1 MSGQPLGRVLALAVA
16 FATAG
21 CAVPPGVVPETLAE
35 VPSAWSRTP
44 APAAGDRAAGDRSA
58 SQRNPTPSE
67 AAGPWWLAVDDPVL
81 HRLIEQSGEMASVRI
96 ARERFVE
103 AGASL
108 RAARAALVPSITGLT
123 GGSFAA
129 PGDDAVRQSIRS
141 AALGLEHDFDLA
153 GVLGARA
160 AGARALAE
168 ARAEAVDAARIAARE
183 MVVRLYAAYAGATAQ
198 RQVTRRS
205 VQAFEDVLAIA
216 DSRARAGLGPQVDVV
231 QARAALAAA
240 RSTLPRLEAAR
251 EGARLGL
258 EALLGLLPGAL
269 LVTLDGVVAV
279 PAVDPSRP
287 LRTPLEVVALRPDL
301 RVAEL
306 ELAAA
311 AAGSLAALRDRWPRL
326 TLGALLGV
334 QSVRVPG
341 PLAADGLVSSLV
353 AGLAGPLFDAGRLE
367 ARADAARSRER
378 VAAIAYR
385 QAALAALSEVEE
397 GLSGFAQADAEDAL
411 NAAAVD
417 AAEERLALVRTRWRG
432 GLSAFLEVVLA
443 EQSLQAANAQ
453 RVASRM
459 RMLETFA
466 RLSTAVGAGG

>member
-1 MSGQPLGRVLALAVA
+1 
-16 FATAG
+16 
-21 CAVPPGVVPETLAE
+21 
-35 VPSAWSRTP
+35 
-44 APAAGDRAAGDRSA
+44 
-58 SQRNPTPSE
+58 
-67 AAGPWWLAVDDPVL
+67 
-81 HRLIEQSGEMASVRI
+81 
-96 ARERFVE
+96 
-103 AGASL
+103 
-108 RAARAALVPSITGLT
+108 
-123 GGSFAA
+123 
-129 PGDDAVRQSIRS
+129 
-141 AALGLEHDFDLA
+141 
-153 GVLGARA
+153 
-160 AGARALAE
+160 
-168 ARAEAVDAARIAARE
+168 
-183 MVVRLYAAYAGATAQ
+183 
-198 RQVTRRS
+198 
-205 VQAFEDVLAIA
+205 
-216 DSRARAGLGPQVDVV
+216 
-231 QARAALAAA
+231 
-240 RSTLPRLEAAR
+240 
-251 EGARLGL
+251 
-258 EALLGLLPGAL
+258 
-269 LVTLDGVVAV
+269 
-279 PAVDPSRP
+279 VDPSRP